1 MLLPTTHIAFGALS
15 AVFASLI
22 LKVKLT
28 QTMFIGG
35 MIFAFLPDFDYLF
48 YLVRFGLRPAKYS
61 HEHRLIWTHS
71 LLPHFILSLIIL
83 LLWGKVWALI
93 YFLASLS
100 HLILD
105 SLHSPWGVRWLWPF
119 TRKYYSVSPQTGF
132 NAFSEK
138 QLDYYTSQRTKK
150 EWVQRFVRKDNPH
163 FIFESMVTL
172 LFIGFLIFYILNIF

>member
-71 LLPHFILSLIIL
+71 LLPHFILSLIITQASGRKKNGCSALSEKIIPILFLNQL
-83 LLWGKVWALI
+83 LLC
-93 YFLASLS
+93 FL
-100 HLILD
+100 
-105 SLHSPWGVRWLWPF
+105 
-119 TRKYYSVSPQTGF
+119 SVS
-132 NAFSEK
+132 
-138 QLDYYTSQRTKK
+138 
-150 EWVQRFVRKDNPH
+150 
-163 FIFESMVTL
+163 
-172 LFIGFLIFYILNIF
+172 